1 MLIPAIKS
9 PRVNNFLKNRFG
21 VDREQSILDEVC
33 VAAPIG
39 CGKPVVKF
47 RTDDD
52 AREYEISGLC
62 QSCQDNLFE
71 EEENLEATKI
81 EKWCFD
87 ADIGE

>member
-9 PRVNNFLKNRFG
+9 PHVNNLLKQRFG
-21 VDREQSILDEVC
+21 VDREQAILDEVC
-33 VAAPIG
+33 V
-39 CGKPVVKF
+39 GKPVDAF
-47 RTDDD
+47 RTDMD
-52 AREYEISGLC
+52 AKEYEISGLC

-71 EEENLEATKI
+71 EAAKI

>member
-39 CGKPVVKF
+39 CGKPVDAF
-47 RTDDD
+47 RTDAD
-52 AREYEISGLC
+52 AKEYEISGLC
-62 QSCQDNLFE
+62 QSCQDDLF
-71 EEENLEATKI
+71 
-81 EKWCFD
+81 D
-87 ADIGE
+87 DGE

>member
-39 CGKPVVKF
+39 CGKPVTNF
-47 RTDDD
+47 RTEAD
-52 AREYEISGLC
+52 ANEYEISGLC
-62 QSCQDNLFE
+62 QSCQDELFDGE
-71 EEENLEATKI
+71 E
-81 EKWCFD
+81 
-87 ADIGE
+87 